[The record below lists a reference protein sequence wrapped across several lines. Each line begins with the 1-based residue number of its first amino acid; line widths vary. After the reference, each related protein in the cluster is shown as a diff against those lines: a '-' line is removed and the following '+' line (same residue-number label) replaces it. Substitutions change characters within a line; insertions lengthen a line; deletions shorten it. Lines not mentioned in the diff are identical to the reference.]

1 MQAIKIIV
9 AMSKNRVIGINNKLP
24 WHIAEDLKR
33 FKKLTSGYSIIMGR
47 KTYESIG
54 KPLPNRKNIIV
65 TKNLNFQAEGVSV
78 THSLTEA
85 LNLSANN
92 TVFII
97 GGGQIYQQALPLAT
111 HLLITFVDIKIDGDT
126 FFPEI
131 DFSQW
136 QETSHTN
143 AENEE
148 GLSYSFVDLKRII

>member
-33 FKKLTSGYSIIMGR
+33 FKKLTSGYPIIMGR

-85 LNLSANN
+85 LKLSANN
-92 TVFII
+92 SVFII

-131 DFSQW
+131 DFAQW
-136 QETSHTN
+136 QETSYTN

-148 GLSYSFVDLKRII
+148 GLRYSFVDLKRII